1 MSSSE
6 NGVSNAIPKFD
17 CHSDP
22 ATLGPRW
29 KRWLTSFEL
38 FADGKGLIITEG
50 TNAVTKQRRRA
61 RRCWTRSEG
70 HHGEKI
76 KNGSFA
82 SDLRFV
88 HISRYAIKIPGEI
101 VWYGH
106 YRSSS
111 AFKGHNMRC
120 SFEIFLWKGG
130 RNRRLLLA
138 SQNCYFLCRRDN
150 FGIEA
155 TRYVSTHRSYMCLK
169 CLILNVSFSLA
180 LFSPQIFFPGTL
192 TCAWR
197 ILIFPSK
204 IICNLFWFSR
214 RSWRPRQ
221 MWNPPPLTCCCWGQQ
236 QVSGGF
242 LVIFFRMNS
251 VLSVRYVL
259 YDLLGIMKNLA
270 QKV

>member
-1 MSSSE
+1 MAE
-6 NGVSNAIPKFD
+6 TAKVSLYLW
-17 CHSDP
+17 SY
-22 ATLGPRW
+22 PR
-29 KRWLTSFEL
+29 RWWYRILRC
-38 FADGKGLIITEG
+38 
-50 TNAVTKQRRRA
+50 VP
-61 RRCWTRSEG
+61 RRCWTRSER
-70 HHGEKI
+70 HHGELI
-76 KNGSFA
+76 KNGSFV
-82 SDLRFV
+82 SDLRSV
-88 HISRYAIKIPGEI
+88 HISCYAIKIPGEI

-111 AFKGHNMRC
+111 AFKRYNMRC
-120 SFEIFLWKGG
+120 SFEIFLRKGG

-138 SQNCYFLCRRDN
+138 SRNCCFLCRRDN
-150 FGIEA
+150 FRDRNNAVRIN
-155 TRYVSTHRSYMCLK
+155 T
-169 CLILNVSFSLA
+169 SFLHVVKVLDFERKL
-180 LFSPQIFFPGTL
+180 LFSALLTSDFFPGTL

-197 ILIFPSK
+197 ILIFSSK
-204 IICNLFWFSR
+204 IMCNLFWFSR
-214 RSWRPRQ
+214 RSWRARQ

>member
-1 MSSSE
+1 MHFLYFLSQIH
-6 NGVSNAIPKFD
+6 V
-17 CHSDP
+17 
-22 ATLGPRW
+22 
-29 KRWLTSFEL
+29 
-38 FADGKGLIITEG
+38 
-50 TNAVTKQRRRA
+50 

-180 LFSPQIFFPGTL
+180 LFSPQIFFSRYIDMCMKDTDLPIENNMQP
-192 TCAWR
+192 
-197 ILIFPSK
+197 ILVFQKKLEAKANVESSSS
-204 IICNLFWFSR
+204 NL
-214 RSWRPRQ
+214 
-221 MWNPPPLTCCCWGQQ
+221 
-236 QVSGGF
+236 
-242 LVIFFRMNS
+242 
-251 VLSVRYVL
+251 
-259 YDLLGIMKNLA
+259 LLLRTTA
-270 QKV
+270 S

>member
-1 MSSSE
+1 
-6 NGVSNAIPKFD
+6 
-17 CHSDP
+17 
-22 ATLGPRW
+22 
-29 KRWLTSFEL
+29 
-38 FADGKGLIITEG
+38 
-50 TNAVTKQRRRA
+50 
-61 RRCWTRSEG
+61 
-70 HHGEKI
+70 
-76 KNGSFA
+76 
-82 SDLRFV
+82 
-88 HISRYAIKIPGEI
+88 
-101 VWYGH
+101 
-106 YRSSS
+106 
-111 AFKGHNMRC
+111 MRC
-120 SFEIFLWKGG
+120 SFEIFLREGG

-192 TCAWR
+192 TCARR

-204 IICNLFWFSR
+204 IMCNLFWFSR

-270 QKV
+270 YRRFNSLRTRAEGRSQGTIQNGGPKGRHDDIYITKNIIFLKTNKKEMKESILNWFDRDRASIFIILKMPRNGVTIHARRYTSSGILTRKTASPSISDS